1 MAPVLGT
8 SKNLLNTTT
17 IPYKNNSNIKGNSF
31 GKNVFTD
38 LNGYRI
44 PSKYFSYKNEGV
56 IITNIDRVGES
67 HCAGGLNI
75 SKGRMNGDVLCEN
88 ISGQY
93 YFYTKYS
100 NFNMDP
106 TNNILKFEIVDGTG
120 PFLELVGQKCTAAY
134 LPIQSDKYLFKGKCD
149 IPDANFLR
157 MKSFKD

>member
-1 MAPVLGT
+1 MKFFFKIIITFFIV
-8 SKNLLNTTT
+8 SKVFSAEFTFEAYGSINIENTVVT
-17 IPYKNNSNIKGNSF
+17 KNKEY
-31 GKNVFTD
+31 T
-38 LNGYRI
+38 
-44 PSKYFSYKNEGV
+44 YFSYKNEGV

-75 SKGRMNGDVLCEN
+75 SRGRMNGDVLCEN
-88 ISGQY
+88 ISDEY

-157 MKSFKD
+157 MKNFKD

>member
-1 MAPVLGT
+1 MKTFFKIIVT
-8 SKNLLNTTT
+8 FFIVSKVFSAEFTFEAYGIINIENTVIT
-17 IPYKNNSNIKGNSF
+17 KNKEY
-31 GKNVFTD
+31 T
-38 LNGYRI
+38 
-44 PSKYFSYKNEGV
+44 YFSYKNEGV

-67 HCAGGLNI
+67 NCAGGLNI
-75 SKGRMNGDVLCEN
+75 TRGRMNVDVLCEN
-88 ISGQY
+88 ISGEY

-149 IPDANFLR
+149 IPDVNFLR
-157 MKSFKD
+157 MKNLKD

>member
-1 MAPVLGT
+1 MKTFFKIIITFFIV
-8 SKNLLNTTT
+8 SKVFSAEFTFEAYGSINIENTVVT
-17 IPYKNNSNIKGNSF
+17 KNKEY
-31 GKNVFTD
+31 T
-38 LNGYRI
+38 
-44 PSKYFSYKNEGV
+44 YFSYKNEGV

-75 SKGRMNGDVLCEN
+75 SRGRMNGDVLCEN
-88 ISGQY
+88 ISGEY

-120 PFLELVGQKCTAAY
+120 PFLEWLKKICYISTYSIRQM
-134 LPIQSDKYLFKGKCD
+134 LFKGKSY

-157 MKSFKD
+157 MKNFKIKI